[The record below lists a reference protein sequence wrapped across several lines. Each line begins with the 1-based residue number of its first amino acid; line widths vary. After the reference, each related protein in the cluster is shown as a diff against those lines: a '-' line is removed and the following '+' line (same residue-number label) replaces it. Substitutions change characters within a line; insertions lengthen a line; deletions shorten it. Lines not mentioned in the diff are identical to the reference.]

1 MAPEVGS
8 SGDGRRHWLH
18 TQFLEAVG
26 RGDVDK
32 VRGFLK
38 DPNIDVNY
46 AESGQGMTA
55 LHIAAARNAG
65 AVLRLLIAS
74 GKCDVSIRDHRGRT
88 AATVAVVLGDN
99 PVTGRYLF
107 DRQHGG
113 PPERTST
120 PSRGSSRRKAEG

>member
-1 MAPEVGS
+1 MVPETGS
-8 SGDGRRHWLH
+8 PEDRRRSGLH
-18 TQFLEAVG
+18 RQFLEAVG
-26 RGDVDK
+26 LGDTDR

-38 DPNIDVNY
+38 NPDIDVNY

-74 GKCDVSIRDHRGRT
+74 GRCDVSARDHRGRT
-88 AATVAVVLGDN
+88 AATLAVVLGDN

-107 DRQHGG
+107 DRQYGG
-113 PPERTST
+113 APERTPTS
-120 PSRGSSRRKAEG
+120 SRGSSRREAEG